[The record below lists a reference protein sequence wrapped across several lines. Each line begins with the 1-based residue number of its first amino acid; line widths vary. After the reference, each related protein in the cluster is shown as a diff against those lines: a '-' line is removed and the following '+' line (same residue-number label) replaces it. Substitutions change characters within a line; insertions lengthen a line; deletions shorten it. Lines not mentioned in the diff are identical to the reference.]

1 MISFNNEQITG
12 LEKQYR
18 ICLVNSLLG
27 YKSLNLVGTANCD
40 GVPNLCV
47 ISSAFHLGA
56 NPALIGLVMRPQRD
70 NNDTLRNIKA
80 TGAFTLNNVLPSWYM
95 QAHQTSA
102 SYPSGVSEFD
112 ACGFNPYYI
121 ADFKPPFVAESNVKI
136 GLELREVIDVKMNNT
151 TIVVAEIVHILVN
164 DALIAEDGTLDHVSA
179 ETVTAAGLDAYF
191 LTKPLGRLAY
201 AKPDKEPKSIENTGS
216 LGDQ

>member
-1 MISFNNEQITG
+1 MTSFNNEQITA
-12 LEKQYR
+12 LDKQYR
-18 ICLVNSLLG
+18 ICLINSLLG
-27 YKSLNLVGTANCD
+27 YKSLNLVGTANSD
-40 GVPNLCV
+40 GVTNLCV

-80 TGAFTLNNVLPSWYM
+80 TGCFTLNNVLPSSYM

-102 SYPSGVSEFD
+102 SYPSGVSEFGT
-112 ACGFNPYYI
+112 CGFNPYYI

-136 GLELREVIDVKMNNT
+136 GLELREVIDMKLNDT
-151 TIVVAEIVHILVN
+151 TIIVAGIVHILVN

-201 AKPDKEPKSIENTGS
+201 AKPDKAPSLIGNTVG